1 MMHDV
6 SYMFILMPRL
16 MLIAENFMTGYRVVF
31 DREKLILG
39 WKKSDCKWLFSSHSY
54 YSLICW
60 LYAEFDIYFEPLTGY
75 DIEDHN
81 NAVPTGQHSD
91 KVPPA
96 VAAGLGDYPATD
108 SSRKSKYNSQHS
120 SASQSSLYSRT
131 SLLTCFGFLISYI
144 LFCLHVL

>member
-1 MMHDV
+1 MV
-6 SYMFILMPRL
+6 IFFSQLPFSNFIVY
-16 MLIAENFMTGYRVVF
+16 MLI
-31 DREKLILG
+31 
-39 WKKSDCKWLFSSHSY
+39 
-54 YSLICW
+54 
-60 LYAEFDIYFEPLTGY
+60 EFDIYFEALTGY

-81 NAVPTGQHSD
+81 NAIPIGQHSD

-120 SASQSSLYSRT
+120 SASQSSSLYSRT